1 MSTKEKK
8 LSLKKTTPSLTKSR
22 DNNNNNNNNNND
34 SSGMVWKIMK
44 ILAILIGLS
53 SSFTCAYFV
62 SLSTFHLGKGSSPS
76 TTTKSTSSPSSSS
89 THSISDESIDKLP
102 QLLPHDLNNMNYW
115 QVNHTRSTASYAMS
129 HVPPLVSSAP
139 LVNDWGS
146 FRPSTYF
153 GLRNKAV
160 DSPHMTGIIWSSSS
174 NRENA
179 RHLTRQDELSRLQW
193 IRHDGMNF

>member
-1 MSTKEKK
+1 
-8 LSLKKTTPSLTKSR
+8 
-22 DNNNNNNNNNND
+22 
-34 SSGMVWKIMK
+34 
-44 ILAILIGLS
+44 
-53 SSFTCAYFV
+53 
-62 SLSTFHLGKGSSPS
+62 
-76 TTTKSTSSPSSSS
+76 
-89 THSISDESIDKLP
+89 
-102 QLLPHDLNNMNYW
+102 
-115 QVNHTRSTASYAMS
+115 MS

-139 LVNDWGS
+139 LVNGWGS

-193 IRHDGMNF
+193 IRHDGMNFGHEELIDENGSDE